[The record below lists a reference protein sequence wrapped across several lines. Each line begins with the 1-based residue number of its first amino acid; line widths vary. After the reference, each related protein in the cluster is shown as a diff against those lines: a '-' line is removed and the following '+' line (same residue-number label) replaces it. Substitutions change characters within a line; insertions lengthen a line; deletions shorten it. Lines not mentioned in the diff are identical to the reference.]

1 MRSIVFTEQL
11 IQEGSAI
18 VAYCPELD
26 VSSCGDSVEQ
36 ARENLRTAMR
46 LFLEEAAR
54 MGTLADILTEAG
66 YDVTRE
72 VLTSP
77 VIETTQQTLSMEQLP
92 V

>member
-11 IQEGSAI
+11 IQEGSAS